1 MNKKYITIY
10 AMILC
15 LGLGVLLG
23 LVIDKKNSKTND
35 NTEKNYKKSYI
46 ESTYKI
52 DELESDNDKINK
64 QIETEKEIESI
75 YREKIK
81 EKEKLISKLKPLISK
96 SVSENNKYQD
106 SVNTVMNDFYKY
118 PSLYCGEHSND
129 FVNFTDDV
137 THEGQYY
144 ESYSFTNLADIKSFL
159 NKYLSN
165 NYLNNH
171 HIMSFYKE
179 ENNKLYCY
187 SSGKG
192 SLIYEPEGTKF
203 KIISSND
210 NEIVVYGIVNE
221 YQLNDLIQIESLTIL
236 IKENG
241 NWVVDEYFEL

>member
-1 MNKKYITIY
+1 MKRKY
-10 AMILC
+10 MIPCIIVIC
-15 LGLGVLLG
+15 LGFGILLG
-23 LVIDKKNSKTND
+23 ILIDKKNLEKDNGIDTCNKQNNVKYND
-35 NTEKNYKKSYI
+35 RIN
-46 ESTYKI
+46 
-52 DELESDNDKINK
+52 ELESDNDKINR

-137 THEGQYY
+137 THEGPYY